1 MCHAPRGHSA
11 GEAEGLLEASR
22 GGNRDA
28 KIVPDGPTPSGSDR
42 CDGRASPGIGPRLL
56 HEAPREGRTADHRKF
71 KPRVACDCPPVN
83 GIMRA
88 GYLTSDPIST
98 NVYCAEPSFNPDG
111 SLLSDDFCLDWV
123 VLGH

>member
-1 MCHAPRGHSA
+1 MPKSSRMVRLPLAATVATAAPALASDLDSFA
-11 GEAEGLLEASR
+11 KLL
-22 GGNRDA
+22 A
-28 KIVPDGPTPSGSDR
+28 KV
-42 CDGRASPGIGPRLL
+42 
-56 HEAPREGRTADHRKF
+56 APPITGKF
-71 KPRVACDCPPVN
+71 KPRVACACPPAN

-111 SLLSDDFCLDWV
+111 SLLSNDFCTDWV

>member
-1 MCHAPRGHSA
+1 VSKSFRMARIALAATVATSVTALATDLDSFTKLLAKVAPPITG
-11 GEAEGLLEASR
+11 
-22 GGNRDA
+22 
-28 KIVPDGPTPSGSDR
+28 
-42 CDGRASPGIGPRLL
+42 
-56 HEAPREGRTADHRKF
+56 KF
-71 KPRVACDCPPVN
+71 KPRVACACPPVN

-111 SLLSDDFCLDWV
+111 SLLSNDFCLDWV